1 MERKQ
6 TRGQMSASISSIH
19 KILSIP
25 PGSIEDKFC
34 GSGGRLWEMPLLFI
48 SSNLLLK
55 YSSFAMLCYFL
66 LYSII
71 PLYICIHSFSLWF
84 ITGY

>member
-6 TRGQMSASISSIH
+6 TRGQGAVSISSIH

-34 GSGGRLWEMPLLFI
+34 GGGGRLWKMPLLFI
-48 SSNLLLK
+48 SYYLSLK
-55 YSSFAMLCYFL
+55 YSSFTMLL
-66 LYSII
+66 LSAV
-71 PLYICIHSFSLWF
+71 
-84 ITGY
+84 

>member
-1 MERKQ
+1 MLGGECSVERKQ
-6 TRGQMSASISSIH
+6 TIH

-25 PGSIEDKFC
+25 PGSIEDTFC
-34 GSGGRLWEMPLLFI
+34 VGGRRGRLWEMPLLFI
-48 SSNLLLK
+48 SSYLILK
-55 YSSFAMLCYFL
+55 YSSFTMLCYFL